1 MTTTPFGVLKALL
14 MLVVMVLL
22 QRTFFRTVR
31 PFDVAPDLV
40 MLVVILA
47 ARWLPAE
54 QALVYGFTAGIVVDL
69 LGTTPLGLRGLVLTV
84 VAYLVVR
91 FRDWVETSPAA
102 TLLSVA
108 GFSAIGVGLLVV
120 IGTLFGQATL
130 AEANVLRR
138 FLLVPLWNTILALG
152 LSPVMTSLLNPVKRS
167 RVGVGSP

>member
-1 MTTTPFGVLKALL
+1 MTATPFGVLKALFVL
-14 MLVVMVLL
+14 ALMVLL
-22 QRTFFRTVR
+22 QTTFFRTVR
-31 PFDVAPDLV
+31 PFGVAPDLV

-54 QALVYGFTAGIVVDL
+54 QALVYGFTAGIVMDL

-91 FRDWVETSPAA
+91 FRDWVETSPPA
-102 TLLSVA
+102 TLVSVA
-108 GFSAIGVGLLVV
+108 AFSAVGVGLLLV

-138 FLLVPLWNTILALG
+138 FLLVPFWNTILALA
-152 LSPVMTSLLNPVKRS
+152 LAPAMTSLLNPVQRS
-167 RVGVGSP
+167 RVGAGTP

>member
-1 MTTTPFGVLKALL
+1 MTTTPFGVIKALL
-14 MLVVMVLL
+14 MLALMVLL
-22 QRTFFRTVR
+22 QTTFFRTVR
-31 PFDVAPDLV
+31 PFDVAPDVV

-54 QALVYGFTAGIVVDL
+54 QALVYGFTAGIVMDL

-91 FRDWVETSPAA
+91 FSDWVETSPAA

-108 GFSAIGVGLLVV
+108 AFSAVGVGLLVV

-138 FLLVPLWNTILALG
+138 FLLVPLWNTILALA
-152 LSPVMTSLLNPVKRS
+152 LAPAMTTLLNPVQRS
-167 RVGVGSP
+167 RVGVGAP

>member
-1 MTTTPFGVLKALL
+1 MTATPFGVLKALF
-14 MLVVMVLL
+14 MLALMVLL
-22 QRTFFRTVR
+22 QTTFFRTVR
-31 PFDVAPDLV
+31 PFGVAPDLV

-54 QALVYGFTAGIVVDL
+54 QALVYGFTAGIVMDL

-91 FRDWVETSPAA
+91 FRDWVEASPLA
-102 TLLSVA
+102 TLVSVA
-108 GFSAIGVGLLVV
+108 AFSAVGVGLLLV

-138 FLLVPLWNTILALG
+138 FLLVPFWNTILALA
-152 LSPVMTSLLNPVKRS
+152 LAPAMTSLLNPVQRS
-167 RVGVGSP
+167 RVGAGTP